1 MTDDDDRIDN
11 NTVEPP
17 KSNHSECEDLLSRL
31 REVGADEK
39 WTTGVFFQEH
49 IHSL

>member
-11 NTVEPP
+11 NTVETAQKQP
-17 KSNHSECEDLLSRL
+17 LRMWRFTGRL

-39 WTTGVFFQEH
+39 WTTGVFLQEH